1 MTQFQIP
8 KNLKNARI
16 LISNDDGFFAE
27 GIKVLTKVAKQF
39 CDDVWVVAP
48 AAEQS
53 GVSHSLTLHQP
64 IRVNQLEE
72 KSFSVTGTPTDCV
85 LIAKNKILPSDKPI
99 DLLLSGINHG
109 DNMAEHVTYS
119 GTIAATMEGALLGIP
134 SIAFS
139 RFIKDH
145 NQPINWQSC
154 EIAVRQVISQ
164 MLGFTWHQRSL
175 ISVNIPDC
183 APSELNGIKVVRQGN
198 RNVGD
203 SVEGR
208 KDPRGRNYYWIGG
221 TDYSGIVHAP
231 ETDCAVLAENYIA
244 ITPISLDLTNYNML
258 AQIDQ
263 HFEYEINEVSTNNN
277 AARFI

>member
-16 LISNDDGFFAE
+16 LISNDDGIFAE
-27 GIKVLTKVAKQF
+27 GIQTLTKIAKQF

-48 AAEQS
+48 ATEQS

-64 IRVNQLEE
+64 IRVKQHED
-72 KSFSVTGTPTDCV
+72 KVFSVTGTPTDCV
-85 LIAKNKILPSDKPI
+85 LLANSEILPHDKKI

-139 RFIKDH
+139 RFIAEGSGTLD
-145 NQPINWQSC
+145 WQTC
-154 EIAVRQVISQ
+154 EIAVAQILSKL
-164 MLGFTWHQRSL
+164 LGMAWHQRSL

-183 APSELNGIKVVRQGN
+183 APNELNGIRVVRQGN
-198 RNVGD
+198 RNVAD

-208 KDPRGRNYYWIGG
+208 TDPRGRNYYWIGG
-221 TDYSGIVHAP
+221 TDYRGVTHTP
-231 ETDCAVLAENYIA
+231 ETDCAAVAENYIA

-258 AQIDQ
+258 GQIDQ
-263 HFEYEINEVSTNNN
+263 YIDNSEQVLISAN
-277 AARFI
+277 AT

>member
-16 LISNDDGFFAE
+16 LISNDDGIFAE
-27 GIKVLTKVAKQF
+27 GLQILTKVARQF
-39 CDDVWVVAP
+39 SDDVWVVAP
-48 AAEQS
+48 ATEQS

-64 IRVNQLEE
+64 IRVKQHED
-72 KSFSVTGTPTDCV
+72 KVFSVTGTPTDCV
-85 LIAKNKILPSDKPI
+85 LLARSEILPNDKPV

-139 RFIKDH
+139 RFITGV
-145 NQPINWQSC
+145 N
-154 EIAVRQVISQ
+154 Q
-164 MLGFTWHQRSL
+164 MLDWHTSEVAVAQILTKLSGMVWHQRSL

-183 APSELNGIKVVRQGN
+183 APDELNGIRVVRQGN
-198 RNVGD
+198 RNVAD

-208 KDPRGRNYYWIGG
+208 IDPRGRNYYWIGG
-221 TDYSGIVHAP
+221 TDYYGVTHAP
-231 ETDCAVLAENYIA
+231 ETDCAAVAENYIA

-258 AQIDQ
+258 AQIGQYIDNPEQ
-263 HFEYEINEVSTNNN
+263 MLISAN
-277 AARFI
+277 ATRLV